1 MLGLGRGEDLSPAV
15 PCPGLFHHPTWP
27 LETTQELNVT
37 KVVRR
42 GLRVHIAQAK
52 VLKAKGD
59 WNGFCFSLMN
69 LLECASQQLS
79 SMAPAVP
86 AKPLPSPVLV
96 LSVRGLGKGQ
106 ISQRG
111 TFYTHEDPSLQTS
124 FLPHAPLIHLPL
136 STGRWIPWESCL
148 LQSSCKFGFYQPC
161 CSLVL
166 VTHN

>member
-1 MLGLGRGEDLSPAV
+1 MLELGREKDLSPAV
-15 PCPGLFHHPTWP
+15 PFPGLFHHPTWP

-42 GLRVHIAQAK
+42 GLHVCTAQAK
-52 VLKAKGD
+52 VLKVKGD

-86 AKPLPSPVLV
+86 AEPQPLPSLVLV
-96 LSVRGLGKGQ
+96 LSIRGLGKGQ
-106 ISQRG
+106 IRQRG

-124 FLPHAPLIHLPL
+124 SLPHVPLIHLQL
-136 STGRWIPWESCL
+136 STGRWLPWES
-148 LQSSCKFGFYQPC
+148 YNHPT
-161 CSLVL
+161 SLDSISIAVRWS
-166 VTHN
+166 